1 MKKFFSKI
9 AQRAFAL
16 AISIMVVTNT
26 FAQGAAGIDAASSEL
41 ATYMDPLGNMMMI
54 LGGLVGLVGA
64 VRVYLKWNS
73 GDQDVQ
79 KAVMGWMGSCI
90 FLVVSGVVVNP
101 SYNVYKGLQ
110 KPLIFKGFKGKF
122 IYIGGACIISALLLC
137 AIVSTL
143 ASFMWGGI
151 TLVIVMFGGLGIT
164 SQLQRKGLHR
174 KDKRKGIYI
183 VSRTFIRDRKK

>member
-1 MKKFFSKI
+1 MYIRGYKSPLFSKD
-9 AQRAFAL
+9 L
-16 AISIMVVTNT
+16 K
-26 FAQGAAGIDAASSEL
+26 ASSYISVEL
-41 ATYMDPLGNMMMI
+41 VL
-54 LGGLVGLVGA
+54 LVL
-64 VRVYLKWNS
+64 Y
-73 GDQDVQ
+73 
-79 KAVMGWMGSCI
+79 
-90 FLVVSGVVVNP
+90 F
-101 SYNVYKGLQ
+101 
-110 KPLIFKGFKGKF
+110 
-122 IYIGGACIISALLLC
+122 LC